1 MPHDDASQ
9 SRRLRAA
16 PGKKRGADLRRAMR
30 QPAIA
35 EQRRRR
41 TPHEI
46 QKRNVDLWHG
56 KEPSGYCTAG
66 DSSLMMPWASGEG
79 LVTSPKRAATFT
91 RSNWSSGERERCAI
105 IVDRHVHK
113 NGGSTMRDIFLEN
126 ERLGYG
132 LYQGYTQLLWRQ
144 DFAVLQRI
152 AERAV
157 AEKRS
162 PNHFIM
168 MEAHFG
174 FEEFANRPL
183 SDLVRL
189 KQLYQA
195 AGVRCPIALMTRV
208 REPLAYYL
216 SFYKWGVAFRIQE
229 ALTKGE
235 VQPQWGRNFS
245 EWARQVPNLQ
255 SSIMVRGMTAMGAE
269 YSGRIH
275 ASRRTIGPAGGRG
288 WEELDNMLSKF
299 DVVGAPASRVP
310 PSAPS
315 TAGPHPIAPPSLAS
329 EPSDWRGRH
338 DAAFRRDAPPRGGH
352 GRAAGACLQVQPP
365 EGQGRLQGRQ
375 GGHLPRH
382 GGVPR
387 ARQGSR
393 PSRRRDV
400 GKVRQGVCGK
410 AADPRTCLRAARRRL
425 PGRGSPHAARM
436 EGCAARTD
444 NLPLPPGDGPE
455 PGPHAGAC
463 GQQLALP
470 SRGGP

>member
-1 MPHDDASQ
+1 
-9 SRRLRAA
+9 
-16 PGKKRGADLRRAMR
+16 MR

-168 MEAHFG
+168 MEAPLLPSPQPRRGKTAPPHTRASPPATDAPLQAHFG

-208 REPLAYYL
+208 RCAAPRRAPRPAESDTAHLSASSPPRPPLRRLAASQRAAGVLPLLLQVGRGLPHTGGADQGGSAAAVGSQLLGVGEAGAAAPHAEGRTALRTTLPPAPL
-216 SFYKWGVAFRIQE
+216 SR
-229 ALTKGE
+229 
-235 VQPQWGRNFS
+235 PH
-245 EWARQVPNLQ
+245 QVPNLQ

-275 ASRRTIGPAGGRG
+275 ASRRTIGPAGGCGR
-288 WEELDNMLSKF
+288 LT
-299 DVVGAPASRVP
+299 GAA
-310 PSAPS
+310 A
-315 TAGPHPIAPPSLAS
+315 
-329 EPSDWRGRH
+329 RGRRTRPRH
-338 DAAFRRDAPPRGGH
+338 ARGG
-352 GRAAGACLQVQPP
+352 
-365 EGQGRLQGRQ
+365 
-375 GGHLPRH
+375 
-382 GGVPR
+382 
-387 ARQGSR
+387 
-393 PSRRRDV
+393 
-400 GKVRQGVCGK
+400 
-410 AADPRTCLRAARRRL
+410 
-425 PGRGSPHAARM
+425 
-436 EGCAARTD
+436 
-444 NLPLPPGDGPE
+444 GP
-455 PGPHAGAC
+455 
-463 GQQLALP
+463 
-470 SRGGP
+470 

>member
-1 MPHDDASQ
+1 
-9 SRRLRAA
+9 
-16 PGKKRGADLRRAMR
+16 MR

-299 DVVGAPASRVP
+299 DVVGTTQRFDE
-310 PSAPS
+310 
-315 TAGPHPIAPPSLAS
+315 TLLLAADMVGL
-329 EPSDWRGRH
+329 PVLAYKYNRPKAKGG
-338 DAAFRRDAPPRGGH
+338 FRGGKADICPDMEAC
-352 GRAAGACLQVQPP
+352 RALVKEVAPRDVAMWEKYGKGFVAKLQTLGPAFERRVADFQAEVRRTQPAWKAA
-365 EGQGRLQGRQ
+365 
-375 GGHLPRH
+375 
-382 GGVPR
+382 PR
-387 ARQGSR
+387 AQTICRYHPETDPSPARTPVLAGSNLRCPVEEGLELCQQYYAHRLFECPWQYVPNSSLTDPLGCWR
-393 PSRRRDV
+393 PSS
-400 GKVRQGVCGK
+400 GF
-410 AADPRTCLRAARRRL
+410 L
-425 PGRGSPHAARM
+425 
-436 EGCAARTD
+436 
-444 NLPLPPGDGPE
+444 
-455 PGPHAGAC
+455 
-463 GQQLALP
+463 
-470 SRGGP
+470 